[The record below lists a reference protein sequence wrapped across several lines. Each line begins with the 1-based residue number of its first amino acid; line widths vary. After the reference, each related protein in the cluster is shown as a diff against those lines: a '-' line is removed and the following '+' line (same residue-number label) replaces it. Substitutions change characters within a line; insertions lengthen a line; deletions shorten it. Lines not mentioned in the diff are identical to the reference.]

1 MNHLSLRSRAA
12 AYLAT
17 QSTIRASERV
27 EPDGGMPGSNS
38 LKTPKT
44 LIHCDGQQTL
54 MKRLCIH
61 ALVLATLLVASLF
74 QTVSAQQA
82 TAAVNGK
89 MAPAEIDRIIKTFSA
104 KEAEFRRAL
113 NEYAFK
119 RDAVIQVLGMGGQ
132 IAGEYHRVS
141 NFTFDDNG
149 NRYEKII
156 FFPMPTYA
164 GITAEDVEDLSGV
177 NPFAL
182 EAANINQYNFTYVG
196 KERIDELDLYIFDVT
211 PKVMPDPKSKVRLF
225 SGRIWVDDHDLQIVK
240 SRGKGVP
247 ETKINK
253 FPNVET
259 YREQIDG
266 RYWFPTYSYADE
278 ELVFGNGE
286 VLHIRLRVKYTDF
299 QKGHAEVKITEI
311 NGDEPDPTPKPTPTP
326 GPAPTPTPSTPAVS
340 VPAQTAPMPLTG
352 GVLNS
357 NAIELPAPVYPV
369 DAKQA
374 RIRGTVKVEV
384 KIDEEGNVVSAEA
397 VEGPKELRAAAVEA
411 AKKARF
417 APTRLHGQLIKV
429 YGVLVY
435 KF

>member
-1 MNHLSLRSRAA
+1 
-12 AYLAT
+12 
-17 QSTIRASERV
+17 
-27 EPDGGMPGSNS
+27 
-38 LKTPKT
+38 
-44 LIHCDGQQTL
+44 
-54 MKRLCIH
+54 MKRLFIH
-61 ALVLATLLVASLF
+61 TLVLATLIIASLS
-74 QTVSAQQA
+74 QTVFAQQA
-82 TAAVNGK
+82 AAVNAK
-89 MAPAEIDRIIKTFSA
+89 MNPAEVERIIKAFSA

-182 EAANINQYNFTYVG
+182 EAVNISQYNFTYVG
-196 KERIDELDLYIFDVT
+196 KERIDELDLYIFDVA
-211 PKVMPDPKSKVRLF
+211 PKVMPDPKTKIRLF

-247 ETKINK
+247 ETKVNK

-311 NGDEPDPTPKPTPTP
+311 NGDEPDPTPTPTPTP
-326 GPAPTPTPSTPAVS
+326 GTTPAPTQPSTPNV
-340 VPAQTAPMPLTG
+340 TAPAETPQMPLTG

-357 NAIELPAPVYPV
+357 NAIELPNPKYPV

-397 VEGPKELRAAAVEA
+397 VEGPKELREAAVEA

-417 APTRLHGQLIKV
+417 PQTRLHGQLIKV

>member
-1 MNHLSLRSRAA
+1 
-12 AYLAT
+12 
-17 QSTIRASERV
+17 
-27 EPDGGMPGSNS
+27 
-38 LKTPKT
+38 
-44 LIHCDGQQTL
+44 
-54 MKRLCIH
+54 MKRLFSHTLI
-61 ALVLATLLVASLF
+61 LATLFIASLS
-74 QTVSAQQA
+74 QTVFAQQA
-82 TAAVNGK
+82 AAVNGK
-89 MAPAEIDRIIKTFSA
+89 LAPAEVDRIIHAFSA

-196 KERIDELDLYIFDVT
+196 KERIDELDLFIFDVA
-211 PKVMPDPKSKVRLF
+211 PKVLPDPKTKLRLF
-225 SGRIWVDDHDLQIVK
+225 AGRIWVDDHDLQIVK

-247 ETKINK
+247 ETKVNK

-326 GPAPTPTPSTPAVS
+326 GPTPVPEQQPSTPNVS
-340 VPAQTAPMPLTG
+340 APAQTPPMPLTG

-357 NAIELPAPVYPV
+357 NAIELPNPVYPV
-369 DAKQA
+369 DAKQS

-397 VEGPKELRAAAVEA
+397 VEGPKELREAAVAA

-417 APTRLHGQLIKV
+417 PPTRLHGQLIKV